1 MRSEL
6 LSAMRC
12 AMAARYSVALIDDT
26 PGTTTAPCG
35 GGSVIVQAASTA
47 AHAQSAAPRHAAR
60 NRKSSERVVMIASL
74 KIGGTPIS

>member
-1 MRSEL
+1 MRKAL
-6 LSAMRC
+6 CTALGV
-12 AMAARYSVALIDDT
+12 AALT
-26 PGTTTAPCG
+26 PL
-35 GGSVIVQAASTA
+35 A